1 MSEQKNDAVNIVNEI
16 VNSNAMLFHDQYNTA
31 FIAPGGNGSE
41 IMRINSAD
49 FKAWLSGK
57 IWKDY
62 NDAATPATIT
72 NVVQTLSGVALYE
85 KRQKELSVR
94 TSFDG
99 KILWYDCG
107 GAVLEIDTNG
117 WSINEK
123 PPVKFR
129 RYSHQ
134 KDQVLPEDGGSIH
147 DLVPFVNL
155 KDNDDILLFLV
166 FTVSAFIP
174 GFPHPI
180 LVLHGPQGAGK
191 STPMRIIKELVDPST
206 IQGVAAPKELGQFA
220 QVANHHSVLMFDN
233 LSGMPTWLSDALA
246 RASTGDGFS
255 KRALYTDDDDIVFR
269 IQKVIMLN
277 GINQVITK
285 ADLLDRSILL
295 SVKRIETSQRIPED
309 EFWRNFNELRPTIL
323 GSIFNVISK
332 AIKIYPTVQLEE
344 LPRMADFAKWGY
356 AISEAMGCKGSDFV
370 TAYSKNIDKQN
381 EEAIEASP
389 VAQAVIEFMS
399 DKPEWSDTAANLLQ
413 QLNRISTFN
422 DLKSSILWPKDPQ
435 WLSKR
440 LNEIEPNLQSR
451 SIFFTKYIHD
461 SQRIIHLVNSNLP
474 QDSRQVV
481 EYDEVMSPSSVEQSV
496 IDFMKQ

>member
-1 MSEQKNDAVNIVNEI
+1 MSEQKRDAIDIVNEI
-16 VNSNAMLFHDQYNTA
+16 VNSKAMLFHDQYKTA
-31 FIAPGGNGSE
+31 FIAPEGNGAE
-41 IMRINSAD
+41 VMRINSAD
-49 FKAWLSGK
+49 FKSWLSGK

-72 NVVQTLSGVALYE
+72 NVIQTLTGVAVYE
-85 KRQKELSVR
+85 NRQKELSVR

-99 KILWYDCG
+99 EKLWYDCG
-107 GAVLEIDTNG
+107 EAVLEIDKNG
-117 WSINEK
+117 WFINEK

-134 KDQVLPEDGGSIH
+134 KDQILPEDGGNIH
-147 DLVPFVNL
+147 DLVNFVNL
-155 KDNDDILLFLV
+155 NNNDDILLFLV
-166 FTVSAFIP
+166 FTVSAFLP

-191 STPMRIIKELVDPST
+191 STPMRIIKELVDPSA
-206 IQGVAAPKELGQFA
+206 IQGVAAPKELSQFA
-220 QVANHHSVLMFDN
+220 QTANHHSVLMFDN
-233 LSGMPTWLSDALA
+233 LSAMPTWLSDALA

-255 KRALYTDDDDIVFR
+255 KRVLYTDDDDMVFK

-295 SVKRIETSQRIPED
+295 AVKRIETSQRIPED
-309 EFWRNFNELRPTIL
+309 EFWRNFNEQRPLIL

-332 AIKIYPTVQLEE
+332 AMEIYPTVQLEN

-356 AISEAMGCKGSDFV
+356 AIAEAMGHKGIDFIE
-370 TAYSKNIDKQN
+370 AYSKNIDKQN

-389 VAQAVIEFMS
+389 VAQAIIEYMS
-399 DKPEWSDTAANLLQ
+399 DKNEWADTSANLLQ

-422 DLKSSILWPKDPQ
+422 DLKNSMLWPKDPQ

-440 LNEIEPNLQSR
+440 LNEIEPNLLSR
-451 SIFFTKYIHD
+451 GISFRKYIHD
-461 SQRIIHLVNSNLP
+461 SQRIIHLTNENRAQINSKA
-474 QDSRQVV
+474 V
-481 EYDEVMSPSSVEQSV
+481 EYDELMPPSSVEQSI
-496 IDFMKQ
+496 IDYMKQ